1 MYGSKVHVRVCNL
14 SICTCVHVYG
24 EYPTHI
30 SCSSYI
36 LHSILYGRHVFFPQ
50 TNPLER
56 ITVDALMK
64 DSWVQ
69 RGYGKSV
76 DWKSRVN
83 VRIILYIFNL
93 LSHTTVS
100 SHRYCYCTDLG
111 SQTI

>member
-1 MYGSKVHVRVCNL
+1 MCMENIQLIFRAVV
-14 SICTCVHVYG
+14 I
-24 EYPTHI
+24 
-30 SCSSYI
+30 SYI
-36 LHSILYGRHVFFPQ
+36 RTTFFFPQ

-83 VRIILYIFNL
+83 VRIIYVFNPL
-93 LSHTTVS
+93 THTTVS
-100 SHRYCYCTDLG
+100 SYTYCYCTDVG
-111 SQTI
+111 SHRLFDVCVQKQL